1 MEIEDILMRNEQLV
15 LENEALRQQIE
26 DLKNGFEGCCPVCE
40 PVGEMNK
47 KLRKERDEARRE
59 LGQVSDADSW
69 VSKAD
74 AAHLDSLLNWCEFN
88 DMESHRALQRLVN
101 DRARLRGE
109 VTRLRKERDEARRM
123 WCKAAPVGNSL
134 SVNDMDLRAR
144 AEATRRGWDCFKEEK
159 TNV

>member
-1 MEIEDILMRNEQLV
+1 MKIEDILMRNEQLV

-109 VTRLRKERDEARRM
+109 VTRLR
-123 WCKAAPVGNSL
+123 G
-134 SVNDMDLRAR
+134 
-144 AEATRRGWDCFKEEK
+144 GGCFKEN
-159 TNV
+159 TDYLQDLG